1 MSPSHAASSSLAHL
15 KIMLDLLHRHFDLD
29 DSHKILPG
37 AKDGHR
43 EGNQYSEAAPD
54 FRNGSAC
61 NVVSFS
67 VDRKYQGLAGTWHCC
82 TNFCSHT
89 DLARSQWGTWISPK
103 PKISTIAYVFFFQAG
118 PGPWWEDWSSEMK
131 DLLWWHKFSEAHFSE
146 KHISAANAAGGHC

>member
-1 MSPSHAASSSLAHL
+1 MQKKGSTHHISLSQTASSSLAHL

-37 AKDGHR
+37 TKDGHR

-67 VDRKYQGLAGTWHCC
+67 VDRKYQGLALGTVVL
-82 TNFCSHT
+82 TFAHT
-89 DLARSQWGTWISPK
+89 LIWRGRSEGR
-103 PKISTIAYVFFFQAG
+103 G
-118 PGPWWEDWSSEMK
+118 
-131 DLLWWHKFSEAHFSE
+131 
-146 KHISAANAAGGHC
+146 